1 MKKIFII
8 AIVGIMCLTSCSTL
22 QDFAKVNSPKDG
34 VNVTYNA
41 KKGTFSAK
49 YKVNKYFTLKY

>member
-1 MKKIFII
+1 MKKIFILTT
-8 AIVGIMCLTSCSTL
+8 VGIMCLTSCSTL
-22 QDFAKVNSPKDG
+22 QDFTKVNSPKDG

>member
-1 MKKIFII
+1 MKKIFITLLSVI
-8 AIVGIMCLTSCSTL
+8 FLSSCSTL
-22 QDFAKVNSPKDG
+22 QEFTKVNSPKDG

-41 KKGTFSAK
+41 KKGTVSAK

>member
-1 MKKIFII
+1 MKKIFI
-8 AIVGIMCLTSCSTL
+8 AIIGIMCLTSCSTL

>member
-8 AIVGIMCLTSCSTL
+8 SIVSIMCLSSCSTL

-41 KKGTFSAK
+41 KKGTVSAK

>member
-1 MKKIFII
+1 MKKIFIAFLSVI
-8 AIVGIMCLTSCSTL
+8 CLSSCSTL

-34 VNVTYNA
+34 VKVTYNA

>member
-1 MKKIFII
+1 MKKIFIAFLSVI
-8 AIVGIMCLTSCSTL
+8 CLTSCSTL

-34 VNVTYNA
+34 VKVTYNA